1 MFAQNFK
8 KIPLQLIRHLRTQ
21 SISLDNAA
29 IPHGFWKKSE
39 IPVLKVR
46 VKVALAPGVVMC

>member
-21 SISLDNAA
+21 SISLNNAA
-29 IPHGFWKKSE
+29 IPHGFWKQSE